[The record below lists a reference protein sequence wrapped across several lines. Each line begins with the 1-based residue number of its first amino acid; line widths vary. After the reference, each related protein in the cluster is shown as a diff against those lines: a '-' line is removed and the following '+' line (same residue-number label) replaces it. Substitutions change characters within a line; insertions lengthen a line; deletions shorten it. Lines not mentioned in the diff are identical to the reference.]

1 MSLEIIIQIIL
12 FGFALSMDAFAVSIT
27 DGLIYKD
34 LNKKRIFAIA
44 LTFGLM
50 QGIMPLA
57 GFWIVEL
64 AKTFVGETGGA
75 EFVDY
80 FTKIVTYVSSGLL
93 LLIGSK
99 MLIEAIKQ
107 LRKAPEEKKE
117 VLFSYKEVFFMGIAT
132 AIDALAVGVSLHAD
146 AFVDETV
153 WIYLHVT
160 IIVIITFVMSLIGL
174 FAGKQIEKLLKGK
187 YEISSIIGGVILISL
202 SIWILLSH
210 LLSI

>member
-1 MSLEIIIQIIL
+1 M
-12 FGFALSMDAFAVSIT
+12 SIT

-34 LNKKRIFAIA
+34 LNKKRIFVIA

-64 AKTFVGETGGA
+64 AKTLVGETGGT

-160 IIVIITFVMSLIGL
+160 IIIIITFMMSLIGL

-187 YEISSIIGGVILISL
+187 YEISSIIGGAILISL

>member
-34 LNKKRIFAIA
+34 LNKKRIFIIA

-64 AKTFVGETGGA
+64 AKTLVGETGGA
-75 EFVDY
+75 EFADY

-132 AIDALAVGVSLHAD
+132 AIDALAVGVSLHAGT
-146 AFVDETV
+146 FVDETV

-160 IIVIITFVMSLIGL
+160 IIVIITFMMSLIGL
-174 FAGKQIEKLLKGK
+174 FAGKHIEKLLKGK
-187 YEISSIIGGVILISL
+187 YEISSIIGGAILISL

>member
-34 LNKKRIFAIA
+34 LNKKRIFVIA

-64 AKTFVGETGGA
+64 VKTLVGETGGA

-153 WIYLHVT
+153 WIFLHVT
-160 IIVIITFVMSLIGL
+160 IIVIITFVLSLIGL

-187 YEISSIIGGVILISL
+187 YEISSIIGGAILISL